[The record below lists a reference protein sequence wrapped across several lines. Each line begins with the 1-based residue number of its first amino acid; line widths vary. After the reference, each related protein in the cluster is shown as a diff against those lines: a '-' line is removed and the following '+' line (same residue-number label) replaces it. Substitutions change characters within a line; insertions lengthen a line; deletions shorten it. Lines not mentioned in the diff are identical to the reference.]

1 MTRFWA
7 VLTALPLAAALTIVP
22 AGAVSSMGPQVL
34 RPGAPPDLSVKALVA
49 AASKYVAKYE
59 QEFAFLVADEAYT
72 QTRLQASAAVQSR
85 ELRSE
90 LFLAF
95 LPVDKEWVA
104 VRDVMRVDG
113 TPVAVRDDLRA
124 LLSRREAT
132 RGVASEIVERNARY
146 NIGKVTRNFNEPTLP
161 LLLFDAR
168 RVADVKF
175 EKRTVVKDGDTTLV
189 TLAFSERGKPTLVR
203 GPEGSMPAKGELLI
217 EAGTGVIRRTKFELD
232 RDGVKVRLTTEYAP
246 DARLGLWLPTIFTER
261 YDSSEEPREIV
272 VCEATYSNYRRFDV
286 TAKIKEPK

>member
-7 VLTALPLAAALTIVP
+7 VLTALPLAVTLMEP
-22 AGAVSSMGPQVL
+22 RVS
-34 RPGAPPDLSVKALVA
+34 RPGAPVSSAPDLSVKALVA
-49 AASKYVAKYE
+49 AASKYVARYE

-113 TPVAVRDDLRA
+113 TPVPVRDDLRA

-175 EKRTVVKDGDTTLV
+175 EKKTVVKDGDTTLV
-189 TLAFSERGKPTLVR
+189 TLGFSERGKPTLVR
-203 GPEGSMPAKGELLI
+203 GPEGSMPARGEIII
-217 EAGTGVIRRTKFELD
+217 EAGTGVIRRTRFELD
-232 RDGVKVRLTTEYAP
+232 RGGVKVRLTTEYAP

-286 TAKIKEPK
+286 TAKIK

>member
-22 AGAVSSMGPQVL
+22 AGAVSS
-34 RPGAPPDLSVKALVA
+34 APPDLSVKALVA
-49 AASKYVAKYE
+49 AASKYVAQYE

-146 NIGKVTRNFNEPTLP
+146 NIGKVT
-161 LLLFDAR
+161 
-168 RVADVKF
+168 
-175 EKRTVVKDGDTTLV
+175 
-189 TLAFSERGKPTLVR
+189 
-203 GPEGSMPAKGELLI
+203 
-217 EAGTGVIRRTKFELD
+217 
-232 RDGVKVRLTTEYAP
+232 
-246 DARLGLWLPTIFTER
+246 
-261 YDSSEEPREIV
+261 
-272 VCEATYSNYRRFDV
+272 
-286 TAKIKEPK
+286 